1 MKKKN
6 FLNLILLSGLLIG
19 AGCSKDGEVVTKG
32 TEIANKPVEIE
43 YWHVASESF
52 GGAAIKELIANFNTN
67 NPELTSGNSFQ
78 KISSYCSN
86 GIFLFKLCRK

>member
-52 GGAAIKELIANFNTN
+52 GEQL
-67 NPELTSGNSFQ
+67 
-78 KISSYCSN
+78 
-86 GIFLFKLCRK
+86 